1 MNYKIISIIIIII
14 GLLGWLLPAQL
25 NETNIR
31 NYSVKEVKLEYPEA
45 IVDQVSIYKPNGQG
59 PWPAIIFGAGAGADR
74 ALYKNWAEGFV
85 SQGFVV
91 LLRSSSYGR
100 KEEKPWIDA
109 RDDIINAF
117 NYLKKLDYVDQNK
130 MMIGGH
136 SASANLAYWVAH
148 KIPEEIKGIVA
159 IAGRYPPKDKGRL
172 KTEIFLGTGAQDDL
186 VPPEKIYEVAGV
198 LSGQTNYDQDNSDN
212 ITVYISEGS
221 NHLLES
227 WDNNLIRAAVKWSAG
242 TVGNQYGPDYT
253 LEKINIRYLSIKLIS
268 ALLFFIGA
276 VYLTQKYLYKRYSK
290 NIFINILTT
299 IVYFLLFYL
308 VWSTTVSKYL
318 FYFGPFNYKWPKY
331 LIITIIVMSI
341 GLILSYLFKDKEEVK
356 YWGDLLFILSSL
368 ALILIIF
375 SFLVYLPPFSYG
387 GSIIFFK
394 VLIVLLPIIVLGY
407 ILKRMH
413 LLFYQRI
420 IFYSLSFVWLL
431 TAVLPP
437 K

>member
-14 GLLGWLLPAQL
+14 GLVGWLLPAQL
-25 NETNIR
+25 NDTEVR
-31 NYSVKEVKLEYPEA
+31 GYRVKEVKLEYPED
-45 IVDQVSIYKPNGQG
+45 IVDQVSIYIPNGQG

-74 ALYKNWAEGFV
+74 SLYKNWAEGFV

-117 NYLKKLDYVDQNK
+117 NHLKTLDYVDQNK
-130 MMIGGH
+130 MLIGGH

-148 KIPEEIKGIVA
+148 KIPEDIKGIVA
-159 IAGRYPPKDKGRL
+159 IAGRFPPKDKGKL
-172 KTEIFLGTGAQDDL
+172 KTEIFLGTGERDDL

-198 LSGQTNYDQDNSDN
+198 LTGQNYQNDNSDN
-212 ITVYISEGS
+212 ITIYISEGS

-227 WDNNLIRAAVKWSAG
+227 WDNQLIREAVKWSAG
-242 TVGNQYGPDYT
+242 TVGNQYEPDFT
-253 LEKINIRYLSIKLIS
+253 LEKISIKYLSIKLLS
-268 ALLFFIGA
+268 ALIFFIGA
-276 VYLTQKYLYKRYSK
+276 VYLIQKYLYKRYSK
-290 NIFINILTT
+290 NIFINIMTAVL
-299 IVYFLLFYL
+299 YFCLFYL
-308 VWSTTVSKYL
+308 VWSTTISKYL
-318 FYFGPFNYKWPKY
+318 FYFGPFNYKWLKY
-331 LIITIIVMSI
+331 LIITLIVMSI
-341 GLILSYLFKDKEEVK
+341 GLIFSYLFRNKGKVR
-356 YWGDLLFILSSL
+356 YWGDLLFIISSL
-368 ALILIIF
+368 ALTIIIF

-394 VLIVLLPIIVLGY
+394 VLIILLPIIILGY

>member
-14 GLLGWLLPAQL
+14 GLVGWLLPAQL
-25 NETNIR
+25 NDIEVKGYR
-31 NYSVKEVKLEYPEA
+31 VKEVKLEYPED
-45 IVDQVSIYKPNGQG
+45 IVDQVSIYIPNGQG

-74 ALYKNWAEGFV
+74 SLYKNWAEGFV

-117 NYLKKLDYVDQNK
+117 NHLKTLDYVDQNK
-130 MMIGGH
+130 MLIGGH

-148 KIPEEIKGIVA
+148 KIPEDIKGIVA
-159 IAGRYPPKDKGRL
+159 IAGRFPPKDKGKL
-172 KTEIFLGTGAQDDL
+172 KTEIFLGTGERDDL

-198 LSGQTNYDQDNSDN
+198 LTGQNYQNDNSDN
-212 ITVYISEGS
+212 ITIYISEGS

-227 WDNNLIRAAVKWSAG
+227 WDNQLIREAVKWSAG
-242 TVGNQYGPDYT
+242 TVGNQYEPDFT
-253 LEKINIRYLSIKLIS
+253 LEKISIKYLSIKILS
-268 ALLFFIGA
+268 ALLFFIGT
-276 VYLTQKYLYKRYSK
+276 VYLIQKYLYKRYSK
-290 NIFINILTT
+290 NIFVNIMTAVL
-299 IVYFLLFYL
+299 YFCLFYL
-308 VWSTTVSKYL
+308 VWSTTISKYL
-318 FYFGPFNYKWPKY
+318 FYFGPFNYKWLKY
-331 LIITIIVMSI
+331 LIITLIVMSI
-341 GLILSYLFKDKEEVK
+341 GLIFSYLFRNKGKVR
-356 YWGDLLFILSSL
+356 YWGDLLFIISSL
-368 ALILIIF
+368 ALTIIIF

-394 VLIVLLPIIVLGY
+394 VLIILLPIIILGY

>member
-14 GLLGWLLPAQL
+14 GLVGWLLPAQL
-25 NETNIR
+25 NDIEVKGYR
-31 NYSVKEVKLEYPEA
+31 VKEVKLEYPED
-45 IVDQVSIYKPNGQG
+45 IVDQVSIYIPNGQG

-74 ALYKNWAEGFV
+74 SLYKNWAEGFV

-117 NYLKKLDYVDQNK
+117 NHLKTLDYVDQNK
-130 MMIGGH
+130 MLIGGH

-148 KIPEEIKGIVA
+148 KIPEDIKGIVA
-159 IAGRYPPKDKGRL
+159 IAGRFPPKDKGKL
-172 KTEIFLGTGAQDDL
+172 KTEIFLGTGERDDL

-198 LSGQTNYDQDNSDN
+198 LTGQNYQNDNSDN
-212 ITVYISEGS
+212 ITIYISEGS

-227 WDNNLIRAAVKWSAG
+227 WDNQLIREAVKWSAG
-242 TVGNQYGPDYT
+242 TVGNQYEPDFT
-253 LEKINIRYLSIKLIS
+253 LEKISIKYLSIKILS
-268 ALLFFIGA
+268 ALLFFIGT
-276 VYLTQKYLYKRYSK
+276 VYLIQKYLYKRYSK
-290 NIFINILTT
+290 NIFINIMTAVL
-299 IVYFLLFYL
+299 YFCLFYL
-308 VWSTTVSKYL
+308 VWSTTISKYL
-318 FYFGPFNYKWPKY
+318 FYFGPFNYKWLKY
-331 LIITIIVMSI
+331 LIITLIVMSI
-341 GLILSYLFKDKEEVK
+341 GLIFSYLFRNKGKVR
-356 YWGDLLFILSSL
+356 YWGDLLFIISSL
-368 ALILIIF
+368 ALTIIIF

-394 VLIVLLPIIVLGY
+394 VLIILLPIIILGY

>member
-1 MNYKIISIIIIII
+1 MIIII

-25 NETNIR
+25 NDTEVR
-31 NYSVKEVKLEYPEA
+31 DYRVKEVKLEYPED

-117 NYLKKLDYVDQNK
+117 NHLKTLDYVDQNK
-130 MMIGGH
+130 MLIGGH

-148 KIPEEIKGIVA
+148 KIPEDIKGIVA
-159 IAGRYPPKDKGRL
+159 IAGRFPPKDKGKL
-172 KTEIFLGTGAQDDL
+172 KTEIFLGTGERDDL

-198 LSGQTNYDQDNSDN
+198 LTGQNYQNDNSDN
-212 ITVYISEGS
+212 ITIYISEGS

-227 WDNNLIRAAVKWSAG
+227 WDNQLIREAVKWSAG
-242 TVGNQYGPDYT
+242 TVGNQYEPDFT
-253 LEKINIRYLSIKLIS
+253 LEKISIKYLSIKLLS
-268 ALLFFIGA
+268 ALIFFIGA
-276 VYLTQKYLYKRYSK
+276 VYLIQKYLYKRYSK
-290 NIFINILTT
+290 NIFINIMTAVL
-299 IVYFLLFYL
+299 YFCLFYL
-308 VWSTTVSKYL
+308 VWSTTISKYL
-318 FYFGPFNYKWPKY
+318 FYFGPFNYKWLKY
-331 LIITIIVMSI
+331 LIITLIVMSI
-341 GLILSYLFKDKEEVK
+341 GLIFSYLFRNKGKVR
-356 YWGDLLFILSSL
+356 YWGDLLFIISSL
-368 ALILIIF
+368 ALTIIIF

-394 VLIVLLPIIVLGY
+394 VLIILLPIIILGY